1 MKIEYL
7 KVEEITPYDRNPR
20 HNEEAVEMVR
30 KSIDEFGFNVP
41 ILLDKDHV
49 IIAGH
54 TRWEAAQGKLETVP
68 CIILD
73 ELDEKKAR
81 QYRIIDNKTAEH
93 GIWDYE
99 KLIDELS
106 DIKELDMSIFEFGD
120 LNRTEDEEALDEED
134 ERFTSNLDQSFE
146 IELDDFGDEAF
157 EYECPYC
164 GFMWNE

>member
-7 KVEEITPYDRNPR
+7 KLEDITPYEHNPR
-20 HNEEAVEMVR
+20 LNDDAVEMVER
-30 KSIDEFGFNVP
+30 SIAEFGFNVP

-54 TRWEAAQGKLETVP
+54 TRYKAAQAQNIKTVP

-73 ELDEKKAR
+73 DLDEDKVR
-81 QYRIIDNKTAEH
+81 QYRIVDNKTQEL

-99 KLIDELS
+99 KLIEELE
-106 DIKELDMSIFEFGD
+106 DITELDMSIFDFGE
-120 LNRTEDEEALDEED
+120 LLKADEEEFDD
-134 ERFTSNLDQSFE
+134 DDDRVTSNLDQSFE
-146 IELDDFGDEAF
+146 IDLDDFGDEAF

>member
-7 KVEEITPYDRNPR
+7 KLEEITPYDRNPR
-20 HNEEAVEMVR
+20 KNDAAIELVR

-49 IIAGH
+49 IVAGH
-54 TRWEAAQGKLETVP
+54 TRYEAAKGKLKTVP
-68 CIILD
+68 CIILED
-73 ELDEKKAR
+73 LDEKKAR
-81 QYRIIDNKTAEH
+81 QYRIVDNKTSEI

-99 KLIDELS
+99 KLIDELEG
-106 DIKELDMSIFEFGD
+106 IKEIDMSMFEFGE
-120 LNRTEDEEALDEED
+120 LNKSEEEETLDEED
-134 ERFTSNLDQSFE
+134 GRFTSNLDQSFE
-146 IELDDFGDEAF
+146 IELDDFGEEAF

>member
-7 KVEEITPYDRNPR
+7 KLEEITPYDRNPR
-20 HNEEAVEMVR
+20 KNDAAIELVR

-49 IIAGH
+49 IVAGH
-54 TRWEAAQGKLETVP
+54 TRYEAAKGKLKTVP
-68 CIILD
+68 CIILED
-73 ELDEKKAR
+73 LDEKKAR
-81 QYRIIDNKTAEH
+81 QYRIVDNKTSEI

-99 KLIDELS
+99 KLIDELEG
-106 DIKELDMSIFEFGD
+106 IKEIDMSMFEFGE
-120 LNRTEDEEALDEED
+120 LNKSDEEDELDEED
-134 ERFTSNLDQSFE
+134 GRFTSNLDQSFE
-146 IELDDFGDEAF
+146 IELDDFGEEAF

>member
-7 KVEEITPYDRNPR
+7 KLEEITPYDRNPR
-20 HNEEAVEMVR
+20 KNDAAIELVR

-49 IIAGH
+49 IVAGH
-54 TRWEAAQGKLETVP
+54 TRYEAAKGNLETVP
-68 CIILD
+68 CIILED
-73 ELDEKKAR
+73 LDEKKAR
-81 QYRIIDNKTAEH
+81 QYRIVDNKTSEI

-99 KLIDELS
+99 KLIDELEG
-106 DIKELDMSIFEFGD
+106 IKEIDMSMFEFGE
-120 LNRTEDEEALDEED
+120 LNKSEEEETLDEED
-134 ERFTSNLDQSFE
+134 GRFTSNLDQSFE
-146 IELDDFGDEAF
+146 IELDDFGEEAF

>member
-7 KVEEITPYDRNPR
+7 KLEDITPYEQNPR
-20 HNEEAVEMVR
+20 LNDDAVEMVE
-30 KSIDEFGFNVP
+30 KSIAEFGFNVP

-54 TRWEAAQGKLETVP
+54 TRYLAAQSKKMKMVP

-73 ELDEKKAR
+73 DLDEDKVR
-81 QYRIIDNKTAEH
+81 QYRIVDNKTQEL

-99 KLIDELS
+99 KLIEELD
-106 DIKELDMSIFEFGD
+106 DITELDMSMFDFGS
-120 LNRTEDEEALDEED
+120 LLETDEEDLDEED
-134 ERFTSNLDQSFE
+134 DRLTSNLDQSFE
-146 IELDDFGDEAF
+146 IDLDDFGDEAF

>member
-7 KVEEITPYDRNPR
+7 KLEDITPYEQNPR
-20 HNEEAVEMVR
+20 LNDDAVEMVE
-30 KSIDEFGFNVP
+30 KSIAEFGFNVP

-54 TRWEAAQGKLETVP
+54 TRYLAAQSKKMTMVP

-73 ELDEKKAR
+73 DFDEDKIR
-81 QYRIIDNKTAEH
+81 QYRIVDNKTQEL

-99 KLIDELS
+99 KLIEELD
-106 DIKELDMSIFEFGD
+106 DITELDMSMFDFGS
-120 LNRTEDEEALDEED
+120 LLETDEEDLDEED
-134 ERFTSNLDQSFE
+134 DRLTSNLDQSFE
-146 IELDDFGDEAF
+146 IDLDDFGDEAF

>member
-1 MKIEYL
+1 MDIQYL
-7 KVEEITPYDRNPR
+7 KLEEITPYERNPR
-20 HNEEAVEMVR
+20 KNDAAVEMVR

-41 ILLDKDHV
+41 ILLDKNHV

-54 TRWEAAQGKLETVP
+54 TRYEAAKGKLERVP
-68 CIILD
+68 CIVLED
-73 ELDEKKAR
+73 LSEDKAR
-81 QYRIIDNKTAEH
+81 QYRIIDNKTSEL

-99 KLIDELS
+99 KLVDELEG
-106 DIKELDMSIFEFGD
+106 IHELDMSMFDFGD
-120 LNRTEDEEALDEED
+120 LNKSGEDEELNEED
-134 ERFTSNLDQSFE
+134 DRFTSNLDQSFE

>member
-7 KVEEITPYDRNPR
+7 KVEEITPYVRNPR

-30 KSIDEFGFNVP
+30 RSIDEFGFNVP

-81 QYRIIDNKTAEH
+81 QYRIIDNKTAEL

-120 LNRTEDEEALDEED
+120 LNKMEDEDTFDEED

-146 IELDDFGDEAF
+146 IELDNFGDEAF